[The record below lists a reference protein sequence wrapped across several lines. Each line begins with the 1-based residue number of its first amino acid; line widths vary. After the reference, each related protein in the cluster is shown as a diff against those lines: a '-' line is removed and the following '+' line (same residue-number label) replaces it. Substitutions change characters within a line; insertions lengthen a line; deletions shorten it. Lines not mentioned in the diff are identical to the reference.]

1 MSRKFECPMCLDT
14 DPHVH
19 SVSPKTHLTAEEK
32 AVWDRAMDETYPP
45 AFVPYPGRPLH
56 NGGPVNKDLLEATII
71 SPALKARCRE
81 IMENNAGAAA
91 VGAGSCTNVSSKPLK
106 IEDIKEM
113 MSDGV
118 AIQKIRDQLSK
129 SRPDY
134 SLEVENA
141 AAVAFA
147 KSGYGL
153 TVKEAKEVK
162 EAVNAALPFNLRDS
176 TLLSSDMPSFGGIAH
191 AKEGWVD
198 QERCEDG
205 ATIFYS
211 PDGEEA
217 FRLCANGDFKAH
229 GQTIP
234 DVYGVYRR
242 FNEWLE
248 ACGK

>member
-19 SVSPKTHLTAEEK
+19 SVSPKTHLTAKEK

-56 NGGPVNKDLLEATII
+56 NGGPVN
-71 SPALKARCRE
+71 
-81 IMENNAGAAA
+81 NAAA

-162 EAVNAALPFNLRDS
+162 EAVNAALPFNLRDY

-234 DVYGVYRR
+234 DVYAVYRR